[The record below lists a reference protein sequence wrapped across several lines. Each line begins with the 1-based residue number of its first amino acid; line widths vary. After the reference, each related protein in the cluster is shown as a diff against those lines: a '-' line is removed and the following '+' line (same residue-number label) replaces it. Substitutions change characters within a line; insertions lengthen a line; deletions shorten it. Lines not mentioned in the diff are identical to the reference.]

1 MTTSMTG
8 GALCKFT
15 TTIMRTLVLL
25 LAVGVPAVVVEAQE
39 LAPKRRANHRCETRS
54 GYGTSDN
61 MYTAYNLGS
70 AVLEVWIDK
79 CFSTFPET
87 PACSH
92 VTELW
97 KPEMRTIAEK
107 MSRDYDMW
115 SNGDD
120 PVIIGS
126 PLSNDRLTANGCATH
141 CVDTDGKVRDDLK
154 KDGSWCP
161 MSPEFR
167 ERFHYGASVE
177 SEVCCKDADDCCG
190 YDTSL
195 PKLSDGAIAGIVIG
209 ILVAVGGGILACY
222 FGKSCC
228 FSHRRNVQTPVVGP
242 AVAMTQQAL
251 PVPMAGQPMMGQPM
265 MGQPMM
271 FTGQPIQPA
280 YAAVATATPIP
291 GQQQASPP
299 AVPAG
304 RPPLSDEDLARQLQA
319 QLDLEDLEVHQTAGA
334 SGQSVLST
342 VQHHQTIG
350 YAAGVAVTPP
360 PSTEPAAPPIVP
372 TQTSVTSVTTIEG
385 FLDAARVDKERF
397 LAPLQSLGV
406 SSVDDLKD
414 VTDGDLDDMGMSALV
429 KRRFLA
435 EVANL

>member
-1 MTTSMTG
+1 MTG
-8 GALCKFT
+8 GAPCKFT
-15 TTIMRTLVLL
+15 TIVMRTLVLL

-39 LAPKRRANHRCETRS
+39 LAAKCETRS
-54 GYGTSDN
+54 RYGFGN
-61 MYTAYNLGS
+61 MYQAYSLGS
-70 AVLEVWIDK
+70 AALEVWIDE

-97 KPEMRTIAEK
+97 KPELRTIAEK
-107 MSRDYDMW
+107 QWRDHQAP
-115 SNGDD
+115 GDD

-126 PLSNDRLTANGCATH
+126 PLSNDRLRANGCATH
-141 CVDTDGKVRDDLK
+141 CVDEDGKVRDDLK

-167 ERFHYGASVE
+167 EIFHYGASVE

-190 YDTSL
+190 YDNSL

-209 ILVAVGGGILACY
+209 ILVAAGGGILACY
-222 FGKSCC
+222 FGKCCC

-251 PVPMAGQPMMGQPM
+251 PVPMAGQPMMGQPMMGQPM

-304 RPPLSDEDLARQLQA
+304 GPPLSDEDLARQLQA
-319 QLDLEDLEVHQTAGA
+319 QLDLEDHQTAGA
-334 SGQSVLST
+334 SGQSVLT

>member
-1 MTTSMTG
+1 MTG
-8 GALCKFT
+8 GAPCKFT

-39 LAPKRRANHRCETRS
+39 LAAKCETRS
-54 GYGTSDN
+54 RYGFGN
-61 MYTAYNLGS
+61 MYQAYSLGS
-70 AVLEVWIDK
+70 AALEVWIDE

-107 MSRDYDMW
+107 LSRDYDMW

-141 CVDTDGKVRDDLK
+141 CVDEDGKVRDDLK

-167 ERFHYGASVE
+167 EIFHYGASVE

-209 ILVAVGGGILACY
+209 ILVAAGGGILACY
-222 FGKSCC
+222 FGKCCC

-265 MGQPMM
+265 MGQPTMGQPMM

-299 AVPAG
+299 AMPAG
-304 RPPLSDEDLARQLQA
+304 GPPLSDEDLARQLQA
-319 QLDLEDLEVHQTAGA
+319 QLDLEDHQTAGA
-334 SGQSVLST
+334 SGQSVLT

>member
-1 MTTSMTG
+1 MTG
-8 GALCKFT
+8 GAPCKFT

-39 LAPKRRANHRCETRS
+39 LAAKCETRS
-54 GYGTSDN
+54 RYGTSDN
-61 MYTAYNLGS
+61 MQTAYNMGS

-92 VTELW
+92 VIELW

-107 MSRDYDMW
+107 LWRDHQAP
-115 SNGDD
+115 GDD

-141 CVDTDGKVRDDLK
+141 CVDEDGKVRDDLK

-167 ERFHYGASVE
+167 EIFHYGASVE
-177 SEVCCKDADDCCG
+177 SEVCCKDADNCCG
-190 YDTSL
+190 YDNSL

-209 ILVAVGGGILACY
+209 ILVAAGGGILACY
-222 FGKSCC
+222 FGKCCC

-280 YAAVATATPIP
+280 YANVATATPIP

-304 RPPLSDEDLARQLQA
+304 GPPLSDEDLARQLQA
-319 QLDLEDLEVHQTAGA
+319 QLDLEDNQTAGA
-334 SGQSVLST
+334 SGQSVLT

>member
-1 MTTSMTG
+1 
-8 GALCKFT
+8 
-15 TTIMRTLVLL
+15 MRTLVLL

-39 LAPKRRANHRCETRS
+39 LAAKCETRS
-54 GYGTSDN
+54 RYGFGN
-61 MYTAYNLGS
+61 MYQAYSLGS
-70 AVLEVWIDK
+70 AALEVWIDE

-97 KPEMRTIAEK
+97 KPELRTIAEK
-107 MSRDYDMW
+107 QWRDHQAP
-115 SNGDD
+115 GDD

-126 PLSNDRLTANGCATH
+126 PLSNDRLRANGCATH
-141 CVDTDGKVRDDLK
+141 CVDEDGKVRDDLK

-167 ERFHYGASVE
+167 EIFHYGASVE

-190 YDTSL
+190 YDNSL

-209 ILVAVGGGILACY
+209 ILVAAGGGILACY
-222 FGKSCC
+222 FGKCCC

-271 FTGQPIQPA
+271 GQPMMFTGQPTQPA
-280 YAAVATATPIP
+280 YAAVATATTPIP

-304 RPPLSDEDLARQLQA
+304 GPPLSDEDLARQLQA
-319 QLDLEDLEVHQTAGA
+319 QLDLEDHQTAGA
-334 SGQSVLST
+334 SGQSVLT

>member
-1 MTTSMTG
+1 MTG
-8 GALCKFT
+8 GAPCKFT
-15 TTIMRTLVLL
+15 TIVMRTLVLL

-39 LAPKRRANHRCETRS
+39 LAAKCETRS
-54 GYGTSDN
+54 RYGFGN
-61 MYTAYNLGS
+61 MYQAYSLGS
-70 AVLEVWIDK
+70 AALEVWIDE

-97 KPEMRTIAEK
+97 KPELRTIAEK
-107 MSRDYDMW
+107 QWRDHQAP
-115 SNGDD
+115 GDD

-141 CVDTDGKVRDDLK
+141 CVDEDGKVRDDLK

-167 ERFHYGASVE
+167 EIFHYGASVE

-190 YDTSL
+190 YDNSL

-209 ILVAVGGGILACY
+209 ILVAAGGGILACY
-222 FGKSCC
+222 FGKCCC

-271 FTGQPIQPA
+271 GQPMMFTGQPIQPA

-291 GQQQASPP
+291 PGQQQASPP

-304 RPPLSDEDLARQLQA
+304 GPPLSDEDLARQLQA
-319 QLDLEDLEVHQTAGA
+319 QLDLEDHQTAGA
-334 SGQSVLST
+334 SGQSVLT

>member
-1 MTTSMTG
+1 MTG
-8 GALCKFT
+8 GAPCKFT
-15 TTIMRTLVLL
+15 TIVMRTLVLL

-39 LAPKRRANHRCETRS
+39 LAAKCETRS
-54 GYGTSDN
+54 RYGFGN
-61 MYTAYNLGS
+61 MYQAYSLGS
-70 AVLEVWIDK
+70 AALEVWIDE

-97 KPEMRTIAEK
+97 KPELRTIAEK
-107 MSRDYDMW
+107 QWRDHQAP
-115 SNGDD
+115 GDD

-141 CVDTDGKVRDDLK
+141 CVDEDGKVRDDLK

-167 ERFHYGASVE
+167 EIFHYGASVE

-190 YDTSL
+190 YDNSL

-209 ILVAVGGGILACY
+209 ILVAAGGGILACY
-222 FGKSCC
+222 FGKCCC

-271 FTGQPIQPA
+271 GQPMMFTGQPIQPA
-280 YAAVATATPIP
+280 YAAVATATTPIP

-304 RPPLSDEDLARQLQA
+304 GPPLSDEDLARQLQA
-319 QLDLEDLEVHQTAGA
+319 QLDLEDHQTAGA
-334 SGQSVLST
+334 SGQSVLT

-406 SSVDDLKD
+406 ASVDDLKD

>member
-1 MTTSMTG
+1 MTTSITG
-8 GALCKFT
+8 GAPCKFT
-15 TTIMRTLVLL
+15 TIVMRTLVLL

-39 LAPKRRANHRCETRS
+39 LAAKCETRS
-54 GYGTSDN
+54 RYGFGN
-61 MYTAYNLGS
+61 MYQAYSLGS
-70 AVLEVWIDK
+70 AALEVWIDE

-97 KPEMRTIAEK
+97 KPELRTIAEK
-107 MSRDYDMW
+107 QWRDHQAP
-115 SNGDD
+115 GDD

-126 PLSNDRLTANGCATH
+126 PLSNDRLRANGCATH
-141 CVDTDGKVRDDLK
+141 CVDEDGKVRDDLK

-167 ERFHYGASVE
+167 EIFHYGASVE

-209 ILVAVGGGILACY
+209 ILVAAGGGILACY
-222 FGKSCC
+222 FGKCCC

-251 PVPMAGQPMMGQPM
+251 PVPMAGQPMMGQPMMGQPM

-304 RPPLSDEDLARQLQA
+304 GPPLSDEDLARQLQA
-319 QLDLEDLEVHQTAGA
+319 QLDLEDHQTAGA
-334 SGQSVLST
+334 SGQSVLT

>member
-1 MTTSMTG
+1 MTTSVTG
-8 GALCKFT
+8 GAPCKFT
-15 TTIMRTLVLL
+15 TIVMRTLVLL

-39 LAPKRRANHRCETRS
+39 LAAKCETRS
-54 GYGTSDN
+54 RYGFGN
-61 MYTAYNLGS
+61 MYQAYSLGS
-70 AVLEVWIDK
+70 AALEVWIDE

-97 KPEMRTIAEK
+97 KPELRTIAEK
-107 MSRDYDMW
+107 QWRDHQAP
-115 SNGDD
+115 GDD

-141 CVDTDGKVRDDLK
+141 CVDEDGKVRDDLK

-167 ERFHYGASVE
+167 EIFHYGASVE

-190 YDTSL
+190 YDNSL

-271 FTGQPIQPA
+271 GQPMMFTGQPTQPA
-280 YAAVATATPIP
+280 YAAVATATTPIP

-299 AVPAG
+299 AAPARG
-304 RPPLSDEDLARQLQA
+304 PPLSDEDLARQLQA
-319 QLDLEDLEVHQTAGA
+319 QLDLEDHQTAGA
-334 SGQSVLST
+334 SGQSVLT